1 MSCECILYV
10 PVPVVALAN
19 SINREHLI
27 FLFRT
32 SHSLSPFCILYVPV
46 PVAFA
51 NSIARTFI
59 SACCFSSH
67 SLLFLSTK
75 IYTRERMRRKE
86 EEDDDEGHMFM
97 CAPSTAAATFASFDD
112 EYINNGVIKDSET
125 TVLQTELEETVREL
139 YLKNDEE
146 EDDCA
151 ARRTSPTT
159 SSSTTK
165 RTFNLERTKH
175 VEYCLRNVRELH
187 PTYVSLNSSRT
198 WIVYWLVHSLGVLGE
213 LDLEEDLQTD
223 VVEFLASCQHESGG
237 FGGGPGQLAHL
248 APTYAAMSALV
259 TIGTKEAMAV
269 TDVGKL
275 RAWLMRLKTVTTTT
289 RKEDG
294 EDVVVGSFAMHVD
307 GESDVRGSYCALA
320 VAHLC
325 KVLDEEL
332 TRGVANYVAECQT
345 HEGGFAGEPGA
356 EAHGGY
362 AYCGIATL
370 VLCDMVVE
378 KKKNET
384 TAKNNKKKIKQS
396 EYKIGVDLD
405 AFEEWLVHRQ
415 CGVEGGFNGRTN
427 KLCDGCYSFWIGASF
442 PLLEMVR
449 GGKESK
455 QLLFEERT
463 MEDLTSVP
471 PIASNRDEDG
481 MDAAGDAIGTST
493 RVDDECLFLG
503 TLRDTA
509 AEMCNLKEE
518 SSLTIEVNNNDD
530 AKIQKKPLA
539 RTRLSFNA
547 RALQGWIL
555 GCCQS
560 EKGGLRD
567 KPGKSADFYHTCY
580 CLSGLSVAQ
589 WYGELPVLAGGNAT
603 AKERKANVVE
613 KTNVLL
619 NVVESKYT
627 NWMDNFGGD
636 IDME

>member
-1 MSCECILYV
+1 
-10 PVPVVALAN
+10 
-19 SINREHLI
+19 
-27 FLFRT
+27 
-32 SHSLSPFCILYVPV
+32 
-46 PVAFA
+46 
-51 NSIARTFI
+51 
-59 SACCFSSH
+59 
-67 SLLFLSTK
+67 
-75 IYTRERMRRKE
+75 MRRKE
-86 EEDDDEGHMFM
+86 EEEEEEDEVHNMFM
-97 CAPSTAAATFASFDD
+97 CAPTAAAATFASFDD
-112 EYINNGVIKDSET
+112 EYISNSVIKDSET
-125 TVLQTELEETVREL
+125 TVLQTELEETVREM

-146 EDDCA
+146 EDVCG

-159 SSSTTK
+159 SSSRTK

-213 LDLEEDLQTD
+213 LDLEEDLRAD

-269 TDVGKL
+269 VDVGKL
-275 RAWLMRLKTVTTTT
+275 RAWLMRLKTVTTMT

-493 RVDDECLFLG
+493 RDDDECLFLG

-518 SSLTIEVNNNDD
+518 NSLTIEVNNDDD
-530 AKIQKKPLA
+530 AKIQKKQLA

>member
-1 MSCECILYV
+1 
-10 PVPVVALAN
+10 
-19 SINREHLI
+19 
-27 FLFRT
+27 
-32 SHSLSPFCILYVPV
+32 
-46 PVAFA
+46 
-51 NSIARTFI
+51 
-59 SACCFSSH
+59 
-67 SLLFLSTK
+67 
-75 IYTRERMRRKE
+75 MRRKE
-86 EEDDDEGHMFM
+86 EEDDDEVHNMFM
-97 CAPSTAAATFASFDD
+97 CAPTAAAAANLASFDD
-112 EYINNGVIKDSET
+112 DELNNNGVIKDSET

-146 EDDCA
+146 EDVCG

-159 SSSTTK
+159 SSSRTK

-213 LDLEEDLQTD
+213 LDLEEDLRAD

-269 TDVGKL
+269 VDVGEL

-455 QLLFEERT
+455 KLLFEERT

-493 RVDDECLFLG
+493 RDDDECLFLG

-518 SSLTIEVNNNDD
+518 NSLTIEVNNNDD